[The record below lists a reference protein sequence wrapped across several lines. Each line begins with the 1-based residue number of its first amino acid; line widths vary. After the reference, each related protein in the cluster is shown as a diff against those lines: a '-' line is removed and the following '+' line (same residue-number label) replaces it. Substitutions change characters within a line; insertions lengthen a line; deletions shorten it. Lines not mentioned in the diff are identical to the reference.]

1 MAFALPGLNLND
13 VPLAIRRLLEGVNAL
28 ASGRSNA
35 IGSVTLTASA
45 TTTDVTDRRSGID
58 SVIALMPTTSNAAAA
73 IGTTYVS
80 SRGIGT
86 FTLTHANNA
95 QTDRTFSYSIQG

>member
-13 VPLAIRRLLEGVNAL
+13 VPLAIRRLLEAVNAL

-35 IGSVTLTASA
+35 VGSVTLTASD
-45 TTTDVTDRRSGID
+45 TTTTVADRKAGMD

-73 IGTTYVS
+73 VGTTYVS

-95 QTDRTFSYSIQG
+95 QTDKTFAYLIQG